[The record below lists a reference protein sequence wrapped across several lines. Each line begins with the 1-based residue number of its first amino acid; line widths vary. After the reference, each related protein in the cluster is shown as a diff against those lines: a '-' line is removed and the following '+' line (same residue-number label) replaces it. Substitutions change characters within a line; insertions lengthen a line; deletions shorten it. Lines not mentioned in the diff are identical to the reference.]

1 MKDADAA
8 VFREYL
14 LQSQEMFKAWGEF
27 VSATVQHG
35 IKMQLGNVA
44 SANFLRI
51 APIPRV
57 KSVESAIGK
66 IARKGY
72 KDPMRQMTDLVG
84 VRFVVLLQEQID
96 IVASLI
102 KKETRWTFEQARDPI
117 SEMHQNPKLF
127 DYQSIHFVV
136 RSAADITIADH
147 TAPKG
152 LACEIQV
159 RTLLQHAYA
168 EMVHDSIYKPVGSVP
183 PKAER
188 LVARSMALMETTDD
202 LFTDTMA
209 LLAEENKPRND
220 LLASLDALYGEAV
233 GLPTTQRNEDMNL
246 AVLDAYRSLLTG
258 DELQRIQRLVSDKK
272 WIVANLRQRANNIF
286 FQQPVSLL
294 AYLLASDRPVEQVM
308 NNWPLPGAFEELE
321 LIFSDLGISVH

>member
-1 MKDADAA
+1 MKDADIAA
-8 VFREYL
+8 FREYL

-27 VSATVQHG
+27 VTATVQDG
-35 IKMQLGNVA
+35 IKAAMGEEA
-44 SANFLRI
+44 SMNFLRI
-51 APIPRV
+51 APVPRV

-72 KDPMRQMTDLVG
+72 KDPMQQMTDLIG
-84 VRFVVLLQEQID
+84 VRFVVLLQEQMD
-96 IVASLI
+96 LVSNLI
-102 KKETRWTFEQARDPI
+102 KKETRWVFEQARDPV

-127 DYQSIHFVV
+127 DYQSVHFVI
-136 RSAADITIADH
+136 RSAAEFSVAGH
-147 TAPKG
+147 TVLKG
-152 LACEIQV
+152 LTCEIQV

-168 EMVHDSIYKPVGSVP
+168 EMVHDSIYKPVGPVP

-220 LLASLDALYGEAV
+220 FLASLAALYGSAV
-233 GLPTTQRNEDMNL
+233 GRQPAQRNEDINL
-246 AVLDAYRSLLTG
+246 AVLDAYRSLFTG
-258 DELQRIQRLVSDKK
+258 NELERIQLLVSDKK
-272 WIVANLRQRANNIF
+272 WIVANLMQRADNVF

-294 AYLLASDRPVEQVM
+294 AYLLANDGPIEQIM
-308 NNWPLPGAFEELE
+308 NSWPLPGAFEELE